1 MILLF
6 NREIR
11 RDWPPLQL
19 NSTSR
24 RLVQGVL
31 RTSVRHTDVVSGVVQ
46 RDATIHQSIAAKV
59 ASGFEL
65 GYSLEQKRV
74 TATHRTA
81 EPNSASCLD
90 RMDGAA
96 NQAQSIGAK
105 RETAH
110 RKPMLWAFLLSSRGD
125 GQKTP

>member
-1 MILLF
+1 MPYA
-6 NREIR
+6 R
-11 RDWPPLQL
+11 RSD
-19 NSTSR
+19 N
-24 RLVQGVL
+24 
-31 RTSVRHTDVVSGVVQ
+31 TDAVSGVVQ

-65 GYSLEQKRV
+65 GNSLDQKRV

-90 RMDGAA
+90 QMDGAA
-96 NQAQSIGAK
+96 NQAQGIGAK

-110 RKPMLWAFLLSSRGD
+110 HKPMRWAFLLPSRGD
-125 GQKTP
+125 RI